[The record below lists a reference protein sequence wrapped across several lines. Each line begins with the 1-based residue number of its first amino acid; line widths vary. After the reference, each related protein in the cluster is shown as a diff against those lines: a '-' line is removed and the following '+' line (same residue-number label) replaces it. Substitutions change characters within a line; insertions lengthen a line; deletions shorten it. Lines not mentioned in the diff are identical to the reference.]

1 MKLFDLH
8 DKIAL
13 VTGSSQGLG
22 FAMAKGLGEAGATV
36 VLNGRDPSKLEQ
48 ARQSLLESKI
58 NVCACAFDVTVEEQ
72 VTRAVQRIEEEIGPI
87 SILVNNAGANLR
99 GPLETYEAA
108 RWRQQMQLNLD
119 AVFLMTRAV
128 GTKMIG
134 RRAGKIINVLSLM
147 SEGGRP
153 STAPYAASKGAVK
166 MLTKATAVEWAG
178 YNIQVNA
185 IGPGYFVT
193 PLTAGLRADP
203 EFDQWVRTR
212 TPSGRWGCVEEL
224 AGAVIFFASPASDF
238 ITGQVLYVDG
248 GWLAA
253 L

>member
-1 MKLFDLH
+1 MRRFDLTER
-8 DKIAL
+8 IAL

-22 FAMAKGLGEAGATV
+22 FAMARGLGEAGATV
-36 VLNGRDPSKLEQ
+36 ILNGRDPARLEQ
-48 ARQSLLESKI
+48 ARQNFLDSNIS
-58 NVCACAFDVTVEEQ
+58 VYACAFDVTVEDQ
-72 VTRAVQRIEEEIGPI
+72 VTQAVKRIEEEIGPI
-87 SILVNNAGANLR
+87 SILVNNAGVNLR
-99 GPLETYEAA
+99 GPLENYEAA
-108 RWRQQMQLNLD
+108 RWRQQMELNLD
-119 AVFLMTRAV
+119 AVFLMTKAV
-128 GTKMIG
+128 GVKMIS
-134 RRAGKIINVLSLM
+134 RHAGKIINVLSLM

-166 MLTKATAVEWAG
+166 MFTKATAVEWAG
-178 YNIQVNA
+178 HNVQVNA

-203 EFDQWVRTR
+203 DFDRWVCTR
-212 TPSGRWGCVEEL
+212 TPAGRWGCVEEL

>member
-1 MKLFDLH
+1 MRLFDLT
-8 DKIAL
+8 DRIAL

-22 FAMAKGLGEAGATV
+22 FAMARGLGEAGATV
-36 VLNGRDPSKLEQ
+36 VLNGRDPARLEQ
-48 ARQSLLESKI
+48 ARQSLLASNIKA
-58 NVCACAFDVTVEEQ
+58 CACAFDVTVEDH
-72 VTRAVQRIEEEIGPI
+72 VTRAVARIEEEIGPI
-87 SILVNNAGANLR
+87 SILVNNAGVNLR
-99 GPLETYEAA
+99 GALENFEAA

-119 AVFLMTRAV
+119 AVFLMTQAV
-128 GTKMIG
+128 GKRMIS
-134 RRAGKIINVLSLM
+134 RRAGKIINIVSLM

-166 MLTKATAVEWAG
+166 MFTKATAVEWAG
-178 YNIQVNA
+178 HNIQVNA

-193 PLTAGLRADP
+193 PLTAPLRADP
-203 EFDQWVRTR
+203 EFDRWVCTR
-212 TPSGRWGCVEEL
+212 TPAGRWGCLEEL
-224 AGAVIFFASPASDF
+224 AGAVIFFASAAADF

>member
-8 DKIAL
+8 NKIAL

-22 FAMAKGLGEAGATV
+22 FAMARGLGEAGATV
-36 VLNGRDPSKLEQ
+36 VLNGRDPAKLEQ
-48 ARQSLLESKI
+48 ARQSLLASNAK
-58 NVCACAFDVTVEEQ
+58 VCTCAFDVTIEDQ
-72 VTRAVQRIEEEIGPI
+72 VKRSVQRIEEEIGPV
-87 SILVNNAGANLR
+87 SILVNNAGVNLR
-99 GPLETYEAA
+99 GPLENYEAS

-119 AVFLMTRAV
+119 AVFLMTQAV
-128 GTKMIG
+128 GARMIS
-134 RRAGKIINVLSLM
+134 RRAGKIINVVSLM

-166 MLTKATAVEWAG
+166 MFTKATAVEWARH
-178 YNIQVNA
+178 NIQVNA

-193 PLTAGLRADP
+193 PLTAALRADP

-212 TPSGRWGCVEEL
+212 TPAGRWGCVEEL

>member
-1 MKLFDLH
+1 MRLFELD
-8 DKIAL
+8 DKVAL

-22 FAMAKGLGEAGATV
+22 FAMARALGEAGATI
-36 VLNGRDPSKLEQ
+36 VLNGRDSAKLDQ
-48 ARQSLLESKI
+48 ARQTLLASDIK
-58 NVCACAFDVTVEEQ
+58 VCACAFDVTVEDQ
-72 VTRAVQRIEEEIGPI
+72 VQNAVRGIEEEVGPI
-87 SILVNNAGANLR
+87 SILVNNAGVNLR
-99 GPLETYEAA
+99 GPLETYEAS
-108 RWRQQMQLNLD
+108 RWQQLMQLNLD
-119 AVFLMTRAV
+119 AVFLMTKAV
-128 GTKMIG
+128 GTRMIG
-134 RRAGKIINVLSLM
+134 RHAGKIINVLSLM

-166 MLTKATAVEWAG
+166 MFTKATAVEWAG
-178 YNIQVNA
+178 HNIQVNA

-203 EFDQWVRTR
+203 EFDRWVRVR
-212 TPSGRWGCVEEL
+212 TPAGRWGCVEEL
-224 AGAVIFFASPASDF
+224 AGAVIFFASSASNF